1 MNSGGK
7 SFISH
12 PAVSVNDISTS
23 LSRRRFLQSV
33 AAVSAI
39 VRLSG
44 DLSAQ
49 SNEASEARLLDG
61 RKFVSW
67 EKPLSFTKTY
77 YVDNRTSKAD
87 DKGPGT
93 KEKPFRTINRAAQI
107 LQPGECVVIA
117 SGTYRECVRPMRGGT
132 GPDKMISYEAAP
144 GAKVFIKGSE
154 ILKEGWRQNPIA
166 TGRGSA
172 DATTPPF
179 MAWRHD
185 LNSAMFPDAYNP
197 FALASSMSDR
207 EWLDTRTNDM
217 GPYFRRRGLIFA
229 DGKPLEPVEL
239 ARELASTQL
248 PGIPI
253 QRPAGAPVVLT
264 GMPTRTR
271 TGPIMQELGGAP
283 EYRFFTDNNG
293 QFIVVRVP
301 GTPAEHTIEV
311 TTREQAFCP
320 SERGLGYIRVKG
332 LIFQH
337 GGNGYPIPQRGLVS
351 TNGGNHWIIEN
362 NIIEW
367 ANGTGLDIANGDW
380 NAPPAPHSG
389 DNQIVRGNTIRY
401 CGVEGLAGMGTESA
415 LIEDNLIEWC
425 GWANVERAW
434 EAAGAKFHRA
444 HNMLFRRNVIRHI
457 RHGNAVWFDTGA
469 VNDRITSNVFA
480 DVVSVA
486 SAVHM
491 EMNLQAN
498 LIDNNIVWDVR
509 NAELGTPGQR
519 GCAGSGIFD
528 NASDK
533 LTITQNL
540 IGRCDNSGIFTIIRE
555 DRTGSGT
562 ATGNKVYNNI
572 FTKCGKSA
580 IVFLSEKNE
589 ADGNLYIS
597 LPNNF
602 QGFFS
607 GGEKQF
613 VTLAAWREKFGWDKY
628 ATSSEMEIDFNPDTL
643 ELTLKGN
650 QPLPVVVIHN
660 QIRTDFFG
668 KSTSGTRPPGPLANP
683 GAKQVWKVDPRST
696 VQT

>member
-1 MNSGGK
+1 MNSGKKRFG
-7 SFISH
+7 SH
-12 PAVSVNDISTS
+12 PAVSVNNISFTMN
-23 LSRRRFLQSV
+23 RRRFLQSA

-39 VRLSG
+39 AGLSG
-44 DLSAQ
+44 HLFAQ
-49 SNEASEARLLDG
+49 ASGASEARLLDG
-61 RKFVSW
+61 REFVSW
-67 EKPLSFTKTY
+67 EKPLTFTKTY
-77 YVDNRTSKAD
+77 YVDNQAPKAD

-107 LQPGECVVIA
+107 LQPGERVVVA
-117 SGTYRECVRPMRGGT
+117 SGIYRECVRPMRGGT

-144 GAKVFIKGSE
+144 GAKVFIRGSE
-154 ILKEGWRQNPIA
+154 ILKEDWRQNPIA

-172 DATTPPF
+172 AATAPPF

-185 LNSAMFPDAYNP
+185 LNNAMFPDAYNP

-207 EWLDTRTNDM
+207 EWLDTKANDM

-239 ARELASTQL
+239 TRELTSAQL

-253 QRPAGAPVVLT
+253 QRPAGTPVVLT

-271 TGPIMQELGGAP
+271 TGPIMQEVGGAP

-293 QFIVVRVP
+293 QFIVVRLP
-301 GTPAEHTIEV
+301 GTPANHTIEV
-311 TTREQAFCP
+311 ATREQAFCP

-332 LIFQH
+332 LTFQH

-351 TNGGNHWIIEN
+351 TNGGNHWIIEGN
-362 NIIEW
+362 TIEW

-380 NAPPAPHSG
+380 NTPPAPQSG
-389 DNQIVRGNTIRY
+389 DRQIVRGNTIRY
-401 CGVEGLAGMGTESA
+401 CGVEGLAGMGTEGA

-434 EAAGAKFHRA
+434 EAAAVKFHRS

-469 VNDRITSNVFA
+469 VNNRITANVFA
-480 DVVSVA
+480 DVLSVA

-498 LIDNNIVWDVR
+498 LIDNNIIWDVR
-509 NAELGTPGQR
+509 NAEPGTPGQR
-519 GCAGSGIFD
+519 GCAGSGLFD

-533 LTITQNL
+533 LTIAQNL

-555 DRTGSGT
+555 DRAGSGT
-562 ATGNKVYNNI
+562 ATGNKIYNNI

-589 ADGNLYIS
+589 ADGNLYTG
-597 LPNNF
+597 LPVDF

-607 GGEKQF
+607 DGEKQF
-613 VTLAAWREKFGWDKY
+613 VSLAAWREKFGWDKNG
-628 ATSSEMEIDFNPDTL
+628 TSADLEIDFNSDTL
-643 ELTLKGN
+643 ELTLRSSKS
-650 QPLPVVVIHN
+650 LPKIAVHS
-660 QIRTDFFG
+660 QITTDFFG
-668 KSTSGTRPPGPLANP
+668 KSTSDTRAPGPLADP
-683 GAKQVWKVDPRST
+683 GAKQVWKVDPRSI
-696 VQT
+696 VPA